1 MVDKSNVYGYVSGGP
16 TQARTSNTGVFEVN
30 DIVDLLNLE
39 KWSGDFGSYKLI
51 TEASFSSSSSVQ
63 ITTLQESV
71 YDVHFF
77 TLLLTGSHQGHTVFL
92 DMSTNGGTS
101 YITDDFLYAT
111 EDVNTVGGYD
121 TDQSNDL
128 YGIQIMGGVDS
139 NIGSATYGYIHHAG
153 DSTSRTT
160 TTFQSFASQGG
171 DQGYFM
177 AEYGGGV
184 RPAADTINAIRFY
197 PNTGTITGSYK
208 LFGLKQE

>member
-1 MVDKSNVYGYVSGGP
+1 MVDKSNEYGYIPSSP
-16 TQARTSNTGVFEVN
+16 TQARGSNTGIFGVN
-30 DIVDLLNLE
+30 DIVDLLNAE
-39 KWSGDFGSYKLI
+39 QWSGDFGSYKLI
-51 TEASFSSSSSVQ
+51 TEASFSASSSVQ
-63 ITTLQESV
+63 ITTLDESL

-77 TLLLTGSHQGHTVFL
+77 TLQLTGAHQGHTIFL

-153 DSTSRTT
+153 DSNNRTF

-184 RPAADTINAIRFY
+184 RPTADTINAIRFY
-197 PNTGTITGSYK
+197 PNTGTMTGSYK